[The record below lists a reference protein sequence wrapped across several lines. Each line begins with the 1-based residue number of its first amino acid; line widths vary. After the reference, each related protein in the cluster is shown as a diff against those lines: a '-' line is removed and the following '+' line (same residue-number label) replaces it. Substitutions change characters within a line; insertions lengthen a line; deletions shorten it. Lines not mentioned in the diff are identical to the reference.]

1 MFRHPGDTHGALLG
15 AGTRFAPAHCHA
27 TTLNLTPVNI
37 VRSLERRLE
46 RLLDGVAGRVFS
58 GALHPSELAGKLARE
73 ADFARF
79 DHPTGPATA
88 NSFTVVVN
96 PKDITVH
103 PDSLEESL
111 AEELSRYAA
120 DEGLRLE
127 GPVSVDIE
135 TSTEIPPGTV
145 MCHVEVVPGPPTPW
159 ARLVAREATH
169 QVGRNRT
176 LVGRDPE
183 ADLVL
188 RHDDISR
195 RHALIWREQGSAW
208 IRDLGSSNGTSVA
221 GEKVGYAP
229 TRLSHGSVVA
239 FSGHEYRFLER

>member
-1 MFRHPGDTHGALLG
+1 MRTVGP
-15 AGTRFAPAHCHA
+15 R
-27 TTLNLTPVNI
+27 TLNLTPVNI

-58 GALHPSELAGKLARE
+58 GALHPAELAGKLARE

-88 NSFTVVVN
+88 NSFTVMVN
-96 PKDITVH
+96 HRDLDADS
-103 PDSLEESL
+103 DSLQASL
-111 AEELSRYAA
+111 AAELSRYAA

-127 GPVSVDIE
+127 GPVSVAIE
-135 TSTEIPPGTV
+135 TSDKTPPGTV

-159 ARLVAREATH
+159 AKLVSRGETH

-176 LVGRDPE
+176 LLGRDPE

-188 RHDDISR
+188 PHDEISR

-208 IRDLGSSNGTSVA
+208 IRDLGSSNGTLVS
-221 GEKVGYAP
+221 GKGVGYAP
-229 TRLSHGSVVA
+229 TRLSHGSVVVLA
-239 FSGHEYRFLER
+239 GHEYRFLEG